1 MGGGKRGLWVVGR
14 GGLCAGGGVGWR
26 LWVNGV
32 GGGECTV
39 SRDVLVNGAVWGVGT
54 VCFNSLDM

>member
-1 MGGGKRGLWVVGR
+1 
-14 GGLCAGGGVGWR
+14 
-26 LWVNGV
+26 
-32 GGGECTV
+32 V